1 MSSDG
6 APPPTLRPSGVHHVA
21 VIASDYARS
30 RRFYTQV
37 LGLQVVLSIVH
48 ISEPTRL
55 LSK

>member
-37 LGLQVVLSIVH
+37 LGLQVVHEHYLSLIH
-48 ISEPTRL
+48 I
-55 LSK
+55 